1 MSQIQMTQTGKALCH
16 KIFEDMMS
24 KSDAING
31 VLVSTVD
38 GHEVVHNFN
47 ADLPY
52 EKLSAML
59 ASMLAL
65 GENIAIETDQ
75 KHCKFVIVE
84 NSEGYILTLRLKE
97 KLVLS
102 VIASAE
108 ANLGILHSLSRNGAR
123 KLAAHIR

>member
-1 MSQIQMTQTGKALCH
+1 MSQVQMTQTGMALCH
-16 KIFEDMMS
+16 KVFDEMMS

-31 VLVSTVD
+31 VLISTVD
-38 GHEVVHNFN
+38 GHNVVHDFKSE
-47 ADLPY
+47 LPY

-65 GENIAIETDQ
+65 GENIAAEAAQ
-75 KHCKFVIVE
+75 KNCRFVIVE
-84 NSEGYILTLRLKE
+84 NSDGYILTLRLKE

-108 ANLGILHSLSRNGAR
+108 ANLGILHSLSRNGAK
-123 KLAAHIR
+123 KLASHIR